1 MTTRSFRHGSFFAA
15 AVTVLL
21 AVASGCASEAG
32 SPGDDDAPQ
41 GPEATGASSSG
52 SPTTPGASSSG
63 APSSSGSSGTTS
75 GGTTPAPPPPVDPAT
90 VGLGKL
96 SKDVVDAAIAA
107 PLIRFNRA
115 QPGGAYTNGAW
126 FGGASV
132 ALALASFS
140 GDTSADARLLEQMR
154 YSITG
159 GNEPCAN
166 GGYPAQHER
175 HATGMF
181 AIARLTPRV
190 WNQLSAAE
198 QAKVD
203 LVMKATLVG
212 SAFTT
217 SDNNPFIKANT
228 QQYSLDGDANLNRGW
243 NPNYR
248 EGMIGGVLVG
258 MVYFGGAAATHAV
271 LDGYDHAAFVQA
283 LGTAGLSNEREIFDW
298 KAKNP
303 SSKAPS
309 GAQIQ
314 AAVKDYTFMGKT
326 LQAHA
331 EIYTYLLEDTYGAKV
346 NAGLNNG
353 AGINGAGKI
362 VSGADTLPNKGALGM
377 LKEFD
382 ANDAGGARSS
392 AVYAFDGYRPHMT
405 NLLTLVV
412 GGYIKAG
419 SPEVAAA
426 KARLPIGNADLWYKI
441 ERGYLGYAKGQSQGE
456 AFDMKRAAS
465 WGFTYNRG
473 LWEQGLAPFLK

>member
-1 MTTRSFRHGSFFAA
+1 
-15 AVTVLL
+15 
-21 AVASGCASEAG
+21 
-32 SPGDDDAPQ
+32 
-41 GPEATGASSSG
+41 
-52 SPTTPGASSSG
+52 
-63 APSSSGSSGTTS
+63 
-75 GGTTPAPPPPVDPAT
+75 
-90 VGLGKL
+90 
-96 SKDVVDAAIAA
+96 
-107 PLIRFNRA
+107 
-115 QPGGAYTNGAW
+115 
-126 FGGASV
+126 
-132 ALALASFS
+132 LALASFS

-154 YSITG
+154 YTIAG
-159 GNEPCAN
+159 GNEPCGN

-181 AIARLTPRV
+181 AMAKLTPRV
-190 WNQLSAAE
+190 WSQLSAAE

-217 SDNNPFIKANT
+217 SDNNPFVKANT

-258 MVYFGGAAATHAV
+258 MVYFGGPAATHAV
-271 LDGYDHAAFVQA
+271 LDAYDHAAFVQA

-298 KAKNP
+298 RAKNP
-303 SSKAPS
+303 SSKAPT
-309 GAQIQ
+309 GAQIE
-314 AAVKDYTFMGKT
+314 AAIKDYRFMGKT
-326 LQAHA
+326 LQSHA
-331 EIYTYLLEDTYGAKV
+331 EIYRYLLEDTYGAQV

-353 AGINGAGKI
+353 AGINGAGKL
-362 VSGADTLPNKGALGM
+362 VSGADALPNKGALGM

-405 NLLTLVV
+405 NLITLVV

-419 SPEVAAA
+419 SAEAMAA
-426 KARLPIGNADLWYKI
+426 KARLPIGNTDLWYKI
-441 ERGYLGYAKGQSQGE
+441 EHGYVGYAKGKSQE
-456 AFDMKRAAS
+456 TFDMGRASS
-465 WGFTYNRG
+465 WGFAYNRG